1 MASDGAA
8 GDAAQALRRSEE
20 RYRSLFA
27 SIDDGF
33 CICEIL
39 VDERGE
45 PRDYRFVE
53 VNPTFEAH
61 TGLRDAAGRTAL
73 ELVPGLERHWIDVYA
88 EVART
93 GRPVRFEQGSDA
105 MRRWF
110 DVYAFRVG
118 DPGERLVGI
127 LFKDV
132 SERRRA
138 EQDLRESESRFR
150 ELADG
155 APIFVWM
162 ADADARL
169 TYVNR
174 TAVDFLGLPPA
185 ALGGRGWEAVVHP
198 DDVPR
203 LHAAYAAAARE
214 RVPYAIEVR
223 YRRAASGAY
232 EWHLVQGVPRWVGGA
247 FAGMMGTAANIH
259 DRKLA
264 EDALRAADRRKD
276 EFLATLAHELRNPL
290 APLRNG
296 LAVLRLADGLPAPLD
311 AARAMMERQL
321 AQMVRLIDDLLDVS
335 RISLGKIALR
345 RERVALAEVVA
356 QAVETSRPALD
367 AARHA
372 VVVDAGAAP
381 VVVDADATRLV
392 QVFANLLNNAAK
404 FTDPGGHVS
413 VRVRREG
420 GEAVVSVRD
429 DGVGMDA
436 DELGRVFDLFA
447 QADASPSRERGGL
460 GIGLS
465 LVRGIVELH
474 GGRVEASSAGRGR
487 GSEFVVRLPA
497 VDAPAPTPP
506 VSEPAAHRAG
516 QRVLVVDDSRDAAES
531 LAIMLRLMGHD
542 ARCAFDAAA
551 ALALGDAFAPRVV
564 VLDLGMP
571 RVSGLDAARAIRSRP
586 WGRDATLVALTGWGQ
601 DEDRRRTAAAG
612 FDAHLVKPVDVEA
625 LAALLAR
632 LPADPT

>member
-110 DVYAFRVG
+110 DVNAFRVG
-118 DPGERLVGI
+118 DPAERLVGI

-138 EQDLRESESRFR
+138 ELDLRESESRFR

-185 ALGGRGWEAVVHP
+185 TLGGRGWEAVVHP
-198 DDVPR
+198 DDAPR
-203 LHAAYAAAARE
+203 LHAAHAAAVRD
-214 RVPYAIEVR
+214 RGPYAIEVR

-232 EWHLVQGVPRWVGGA
+232 EWHLVQGVPRRVGGA

-296 LAVLRLADGLPAPLD
+296 LAVLRLAG
-311 AARAMMERQL
+311 
-321 AQMVRLIDDLLDVS
+321 
-335 RISLGKIALR
+335 
-345 RERVALAEVVA
+345 
-356 QAVETSRPALD
+356 
-367 AARHA
+367 
-372 VVVDAGAAP
+372 
-381 VVVDADATRLV
+381 
-392 QVFANLLNNAAK
+392 
-404 FTDPGGHVS
+404 
-413 VRVRREG
+413 
-420 GEAVVSVRD
+420 
-429 DGVGMDA
+429 
-436 DELGRVFDLFA
+436 
-447 QADASPSRERGGL
+447 
-460 GIGLS
+460 
-465 LVRGIVELH
+465 
-474 GGRVEASSAGRGR
+474 
-487 GSEFVVRLPA
+487 
-497 VDAPAPTPP
+497 
-506 VSEPAAHRAG
+506 
-516 QRVLVVDDSRDAAES
+516 
-531 LAIMLRLMGHD
+531 
-542 ARCAFDAAA
+542 
-551 ALALGDAFAPRVV
+551 
-564 VLDLGMP
+564 
-571 RVSGLDAARAIRSRP
+571 
-586 WGRDATLVALTGWGQ
+586 
-601 DEDRRRTAAAG
+601 
-612 FDAHLVKPVDVEA
+612 
-625 LAALLAR
+625 
-632 LPADPT
+632 